1 MGAYTNYF
9 DFNIRKFNRNDFIVL
24 MKPEQI
30 QRDAKNRIFREMIQG
45 YVDYEKYGSYYLD
58 SKFLENI
65 IISAENELMNSNII
79 ANALKLYDISNPGN
93 SLVIMNKNKYEQLS
107 YVYNVLYAKLSM
119 VKSNQDISFL
129 IDIQYILRD
138 YRYLL

>member
-1 MGAYTNYF
+1 MGNYTNYF
-9 DFNIRKFNRNDFIVL
+9 EFNIRKYNREDFIVL

-45 YVDYEKYGSYYLD
+45 NINYEKYGSYYLD

-65 IISAENELMNSNII
+65 IISSENELMNSSII
-79 ANALKLYDISNPGN
+79 SEALKLYDINYPGN
-93 SLVIMNKNKYEQLS
+93 NLVIMNKNKYEQL
-107 YVYNVLYAKLSM
+107 VYIYNILYSKLSTI
-119 VKSNQDISFL
+119 KYTQDISSL
-129 IDIQYILRD
+129 VDIQYILRD